1 MQELYEQAL
10 DCDISPEEFWGYS
23 PNEISDIIE
32 SYFRKKSRDIKWQVT
47 HDFIIAEVETR
58 YMFGKKEQDTPH
70 PWDYYDELFAED
82 KIKYEKQKEQKAF
95 EDYKEKRRLYVEA
108 FNKRRRQGT

>member
-10 DCDISPEEFWGYS
+10 DCDISPE
-23 PNEISDIIE
+23 
-32 SYFRKKSRDIKWQVT
+32 
-47 HDFIIAEVETR
+47 
-58 YMFGKKEQDTPH
+58 KEQDTPH